1 MHFGTLWDT
10 PKLLLAACFLTL
22 QQLLV
27 WQGQQLAGSQ
37 EQQLAWTAARSL
49 PGAAAGGL
57 AGAVAGALAG
67 PAARLAPIDR
77 GQRMQR
83 L

>member
-10 PKLLLAACFLTL
+10 PKLLLATCFLTL
-22 QQLLV
+22 QQLSV

-49 PGAAAGGL
+49 PGQQLVGW
-57 AGAVAGALAG
+57 
-67 PAARLAPIDR
+67 
-77 GQRMQR
+77 QEQ
-83 L
+83 